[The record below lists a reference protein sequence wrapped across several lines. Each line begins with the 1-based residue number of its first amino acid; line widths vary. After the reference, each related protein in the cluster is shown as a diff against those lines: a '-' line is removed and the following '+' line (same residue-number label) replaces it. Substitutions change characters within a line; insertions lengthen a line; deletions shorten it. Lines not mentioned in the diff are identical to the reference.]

1 MGKLFFR
8 ITKSGAWVFPQD
20 ALNKAE
26 GQDEVVKYS
35 SVSDIPGG
43 LKADTVVLDLSP
55 SLLDMRIIHLPF
67 SDMEKI
73 REILPYELQRFTLKK
88 TEDLVY
94 DAVLLGK
101 NASDGWDVLVVYL
114 DSDYYNRVMKSLNE
128 KGYDPEIVTSTEI
141 VRAVQEG
148 NLEQLEELGLEGDEL
163 SAFNTLDSLIANKGK
178 VFNLRQ
184 QMLPFTKE
192 FKELKRSKN
201 TASFLL
207 VVFLFTVLLN
217 VTYGFFEKRAKLER
231 LKTQMVEL
239 YKNAFPQGNNPVNP
253 LYQMRA
259 KIKSMKEDLAIARG
273 VPLGALSEINRKWP
287 DGLRVNELRMDKSGM
302 YLKGEAEDVKALE
315 VLEKESGLKVKE
327 TEKLGG
333 KRYGFTMVRG
343 GDG

>member
-101 NASDGWDVLVVYL
+101 NASDGWNVLVVYL

-178 VFNLRQ
+178 VFNL
-184 QMLPFTKE
+184 
-192 FKELKRSKN
+192 
-201 TASFLL
+201 
-207 VVFLFTVLLN
+207 
-217 VTYGFFEKRAKLER
+217 
-231 LKTQMVEL
+231 
-239 YKNAFPQGNNPVNP
+239 
-253 LYQMRA
+253 
-259 KIKSMKEDLAIARG
+259 
-273 VPLGALSEINRKWP
+273 
-287 DGLRVNELRMDKSGM
+287 
-302 YLKGEAEDVKALE
+302 
-315 VLEKESGLKVKE
+315 
-327 TEKLGG
+327 
-333 KRYGFTMVRG
+333 
-343 GDG
+343 